1 MQLIQRLRSH
11 SFFGVLVNFFNLS
24 VFQGAG
30 IVLQFLA
37 IPLITHKYGIAV
49 FGQTVL
55 ASSFAVFMGG
65 ITNYGTHQTA
75 IKEVATAKD
84 NLSFLSALFYKVLF
98 FRSYAFLL
106 TIPAVL
112 LMWCTYPSI
121 GLWLW
126 LSTLPL
132 ILAEVFNPLYFLIG
146 VQKIAFISW
155 GNLLVKLV
163 SLVALFFMPLNTNIA
178 ASITLMMGLPVL
190 LYYVVLTI
198 VITKNQR
205 LIFTKPNKNSLL
217 ELAKQ
222 NFYIMFNGVAVTLQQ
237 SIFLFTLAGFVSAQT
252 LGAYGLVDKLVG
264 AVRQLVSSFSNALYP
279 RAAILYNQN
288 VTDWTRFKT
297 QVNKGYSLVF
307 GIVGLVILIGAPQIV
322 WLLTGQAAST
332 AQSVSAIY
340 FMRLFALVPLVI
352 ALNANNVLSLL
363 LQNKYAALFYIS
375 VLILV
380 ATALLSVCIIFTG
393 STALV
398 GWYPLF
404 IETFC
409 LCIYTY
415 FIRTKQLK

>member
-84 NLSFLSALFYKVLF
+84 NLSYLSVLFYKVLF

-106 TIPAVL
+106 SIPAVI
-112 LMWCTYPSI
+112 LMWVLYPSI
-121 GLWLW
+121 GLW

-155 GNLLVKLV
+155 GNLVVKLV
-163 SLVALFFMPLNTNIA
+163 SLVALFFIPLNTNIA
-178 ASITLMMGLPVL
+178 ASITLIMGLPVL
-190 LYYVVLTI
+190 LYYIVLTI

-205 LIFTKPNKNSLL
+205 LVFTKPSKNSLVQ
-217 ELAKQ
+217 LAKQ
-222 NFYIMFNGVAVTLQQ
+222 NFYIMFNGVAVALQQ

-288 VTDWTRFKT
+288 TTDWTGFKA
-297 QVNKGYSLVF
+297 QVNKGYIVVF
-307 GIVGLVILIGAPQIV
+307 GILGVVILIAAPQIV
-322 WLLTGQAAST
+322 WILTGQSLNSNQALNT
-332 AQSVSAIY
+332 IY

-352 ALNANNVLSLL
+352 ALNANNVLTLL

-393 STALV
+393 NTALV

-404 IETFC
+404 IETIC
-409 LCIYTY
+409 LFIYTY
-415 FIRTKQLK
+415 FIRTNQLK

>member
-55 ASSFAVFMGG
+55 AASFAVFMGG

-75 IKEVATAKD
+75 IKEVATAKG
-84 NLSFLSALFYKVLF
+84 NLSYLSALFYKVLF

-121 GLWLW
+121 GLWIW

-155 GNLLVKLV
+155 GNLVVKLV
-163 SLVALFFMPLNTNIA
+163 SLVALFFIPLNTNIA
-178 ASITLMMGLPVL
+178 ASITLIMGLPVL
-190 LYYVVLTI
+190 LYYIVLTV

-205 LIFTKPNKNSLL
+205 LVFTKPSKNSWVQ
-217 ELAKQ
+217 LAKQ
-222 NFYIMFNGVAVTLQQ
+222 NFYIMFNGVAVALQQ

-288 VTDWTRFKT
+288 VKDWTSFKA
-297 QVNKGYSLVF
+297 QVNKGYSIVF
-307 GIVGLVILIGAPQIV
+307 GMVGLVILLAVMIDK
-322 WLLTGQAAST
+322 
-332 AQSVSAIY
+332 
-340 FMRLFALVPLVI
+340 
-352 ALNANNVLSLL
+352 ANS
-363 LQNKYAALFYIS
+363 K
-375 VLILV
+375 
-380 ATALLSVCIIFTG
+380 T
-393 STALV
+393 
-398 GWYPLF
+398 
-404 IETFC
+404 E
-409 LCIYTY
+409 
-415 FIRTKQLK
+415 